1 MLGHNTFN
9 NFCTVGS
16 RHILPVKFTR
26 KTYVGPQLILTAVC
40 WVATQFPKNLM
51 GHDTKFRNPE
61 KSSGP
66 TDTLFMTGP

>member
-1 MLGHNTFN
+1 MISGWSIKSLI
-9 NFCTVGS
+9 S
-16 RHILPVKFTR
+16 LLLILPVKFTR